1 VEYEVEGSRPRCKPK
16 RTWREVVE
24 KNCQA
29 PKLNEE
35 DAVDRSRWRK
45 LIIFDDQDFLDWV
58 NVSSGTGPPGETSLD
73 FNEARDD
80 RVLGRQ

>member
-73 FNEARDD
+73 SNEARDD

>member
-1 VEYEVEGSRPRCKPK
+1 M
-16 RTWREVVE
+16 E

-73 FNEARDD
+73 SNEARDD